1 MPALPLAPRSG
12 RSSRL
17 FPATYFVIAML
28 PCSAPT
34 VGAEAWQPSR
44 PDVRVVC
51 PMQPGG
57 AFEARTTALSGTLTP
72 GSGKP
77 VALAGQIA
85 VDLATLVTGIE
96 LRDKHLRENY
106 LEVQKGAGFD
116 KAVLSDLRLSDA
128 DGEAFRGRTGFTGT
142 LTLHGV
148 TKPVA
153 GTAEIRA
160 EGAGARVEANF
171 PLSLSD
177 FGITAPMYMGVGVAN
192 RVLIKVSFSAAPGA
206 GSGR

>member
-1 MPALPLAPRSG
+1 MSVPRLSLRSEHRVPRPVAAAAFGALLACG
-12 RSSRL
+12 
-17 FPATYFVIAML
+17 
-28 PCSAPT
+28 APT
-34 VGAEAWQPSR
+34 LEAAAWRASR

-51 PMQPGG
+51 PMHPGG
-57 AFEARTTALSGTLTP
+57 AFEARTAALSGSLTP

-77 VALAGQIA
+77 VALAGEIA

-96 LRDKHLRENY
+96 LRDRHLRENY

-116 KAVLSDLRLSDA
+116 KAVLSELRLNDA

-148 TKPVA
+148 TRSVA

-160 EGAGARVEANF
+160 EGAGVRVEANF

-177 FGITAPMYMGVGVAN
+177 FGIAAPMYMGVGVAN
-192 RVLIKVSFSAAPGA
+192 RVLLRVSFSAAPGA